1 MDNMLCDELLQ
12 EIFRRL
18 PSTPSSSLSVSLI
31 SKRWLNLYRSSKTSL
46 SLRFLPHNSV
56 IVSLSSLLSFYPYL
70 SSLSLVLSDTTTN
83 STSSNN
89 TSSTA
94 FFDHLLLIVYS
105 CCSNLHHL
113 RFLAG
118 SVSVS
123 SLLSLSKACSHL
135 TSITVSLSRPLFLNW
150 VVSFSCLKELC
161 LYVCSIDGV
170 DDEIGRFGFYL
181 NEELD
186 AKFGLE
192 TLCLS
197 GIQADDKGIGWLWRN
212 CKRLKKLQLK
222 SCDTVGDGESFSS
235 FILCVEGLQEVELR
249 KCRSIV
255 DGVLLRL
262 AEYCASLNSLLVY
275 DGGSRE
281 GLLEFISTCR
291 CNLQKLDLRLPLDLN
306 NGHLSAVAMNLRG
319 LSTLRLQSCCLVTGE
334 GLKILGTALC
344 SSLEELALIN
354 CDIVERELGLLA
366 TLGQNLRIL
375 RKLDLSYNEMLLD
388 KEFISMLVSCNHL
401 TELKLRGCRR
411 LTSMALVSISKIC
424 KHLQSVDI
432 MNCPGIEAQAVEFFV
447 LNCPQMRQ
455 MQIEENKVSDIAR
468 TWALHKVIEV
478 TAG

>member
-18 PSTPSSSLSVSLI
+18 PSTPSSSLSVSLV

-56 IVSLSSLLSFYPYL
+56 IVSLSSLLSYYPSL
-70 SSLSLVLSDTTTN
+70 SFLSLVLSDATAN

-89 TSSTA
+89 NSSTA
-94 FFDHLLLIVYS
+94 FFNHLLLIVSS

-118 SVSVS
+118 PVSVS
-123 SLLSLSKACSHL
+123 SLSSLSKTCSRL

-150 VVSFSCLKELC
+150 VVSFPCLKELC
-161 LYVCSIDGV
+161 LYVCSIDDV
-170 DDEIGRFGFYL
+170 DEVGRFGFCL

-197 GIQADDKGIGWLWRN
+197 GIQIDDKGVGWLWRN

-222 SCDTVGDGESFSS
+222 SCESVGDGESFSS

-262 AEYCASLNSLLVY
+262 AENCASLNSLLVY

-291 CNLQKLDLRLPLDLN
+291 CNLQKLDLRLPLDLDN
-306 NGHLSAVAMNLRG
+306 DHLSAVAMNLRG

-334 GLKILGTALC
+334 GLKIIGTALH

-354 CDIVERELGLLA
+354 CDVVERELGLLA
-366 TLGQNLRIL
+366 TLGQNLRML

-401 TELKLRGCRR
+401 AELKLRGCRR
-411 LTSMALVSISKIC
+411 LTSMTLVSISKTC

-447 LNCPQMRQ
+447 LNCPQMRK
-455 MQIEENKVSDIAR
+455 MQVEENKVSDIAR

>member
-18 PSTPSSSLSVSLI
+18 PSTPSSSLSVSLV

-56 IVSLSSLLSFYPYL
+56 IVSLSSLLSYYPSL
-70 SSLSLVLSDTTTN
+70 SSLSLVLSDAITN
-83 STSSNN
+83 ATLSNN
-89 TSSTA
+89 NPSTA
-94 FFDHLLLIVYS
+94 FFDHLLFVVSS

-118 SVSVS
+118 PVSVS

-135 TSITVSLSRPLFLNW
+135 TCITVSLSKPLFLNW

-161 LYVCSIDGV
+161 LYVCSTDGV
-170 DDEIGRFGFYL
+170 DDEGKRFGLCL

-186 AKFGLE
+186 AEFGLE
-192 TLCLS
+192 SLCLS
-197 GIQADDKGIGWLWRN
+197 GIQADDKGVGWLWRN

-222 SCDTVGDGESFSS
+222 SCESVGDVESFSS

-262 AEYCASLNSLLVY
+262 AENCASLNSLLVY
-275 DGGSRE
+275 DGGSGD
-281 GLLEFISTCR
+281 GLLEFINTCR

-306 NGHLSAVAMNLRG
+306 NDHLLAVAMNLRG
-319 LSTLRLQSCCLVTGE
+319 LSTLRLQSSCLVTGE
-334 GLKILGTALC
+334 GLRILGTALH
-344 SSLEELALIN
+344 SSLKELALIN
-354 CDIVERELGLLA
+354 CDVVEREHGLLA
-366 TLGQNLRIL
+366 TLGQNLRML

-388 KEFISMLVSCNHL
+388 KEFISMLVSCNDL
-401 TELKLRGCRR
+401 TELKLRGCRK
-411 LTSMALVSISKIC
+411 LTSMTLVSVSKTC
-424 KHLQSVDI
+424 KRLQSVDI

-447 LNCPQMRQ
+447 LNCPHMRQ
-455 MQIEENKVSDIAR
+455 MQVEESKVSNVAR

>member
-1 MDNMLCDELLQ
+1 MMDNMLCDELLQ

-18 PSTPSSSLSVSLI
+18 PPTASSSLSVSLV

-46 SLRFLPHNSV
+46 SLRFLPYNSV
-56 IVSLSSLLSFYPYL
+56 IVSLSSLLSYYASL
-70 SSLSLVLSDTTTN
+70 SSLSLVLSDATTN

-89 TSSTA
+89 NSSTA
-94 FFDHLLLIVYS
+94 FFDHLLFVVSS
-105 CCSNLHHL
+105 CCSNLHNL

-118 SVSVS
+118 PVSVS

-135 TSITVSLSRPLFLNW
+135 TSITVSLSRPLFFNW
-150 VVSFSCLKELC
+150 VVSFCCLKELC
-161 LYVCSIDGV
+161 LYVCSTDGV
-170 DDEIGRFGFYL
+170 DDEVRRFGLCL

-186 AKFGLE
+186 AEFGLE
-192 TLCLS
+192 CLCLS
-197 GIQADDKGIGWLWRN
+197 GIQADDKGVGWLWRN
-212 CKRLKKLQLK
+212 CKGLKKLQLK
-222 SCDTVGDGESFSS
+222 SCESIVDGESFSS
-235 FILCVEGLQEVELR
+235 FIWCVEGLQEVELR

-262 AEYCASLNSLLVY
+262 AENCASLNSLLVY

-306 NGHLSAVAMNLRG
+306 NDHLSAVAVNLRG

-334 GLKILGTALC
+334 SLKTLGTALHY
-344 SSLEELALIN
+344 SLEELALIN
-354 CDIVERELGLLA
+354 CDVERKLGLLA
-366 TLGQNLRIL
+366 TLGQNLRML

-401 TELKLRGCRR
+401 TELKLRGCRS
-411 LTSMALVSISKIC
+411 LTSLTLVSISKTC
-424 KHLQSVDI
+424 KRLQSVDI
-432 MNCPGIEAQAVEFFV
+432 MNCPGIRAQAVEFFV

-455 MQIEENKVSDIAR
+455 MLVEESKVSDIAK